1 MLIIRSWSLDR
12 ISLDLFSRSKVS
24 LKFGSRSKLFFG
36 SRSKVLIIFDC
47 FGTRSKG
54 LIMEFLAFKTFD
66 LVIKIA
72 SSTFGTRSK
81 VLIMVFLALKTFD
94 LVPKKNVQILALDQK
109 LKISQKYHNYNF
121 WSSAKNYKTFDLVP
135 KNRVKLIKLL
145 IYCQKLH

>member
-1 MLIIRSWSLDR
+1 MFCTFGDFFFFSRNIKKYMIMISKKFWFVKEILIWCFSSLENELKAKQENLQKYKSFFSIFSKHDLVGTWSLDQ

-47 FGTRSKG
+47 FGTRSKV

-72 SSTFGTRSK
+72 SSF
-81 VLIMVFLALKTFD
+81 
-94 LVPKKNVQILALDQK
+94 LALDQK
-109 LKISQKYHNYNF
+109 F
-121 WSSAKNYKTFDLVP
+121 
-135 KNRVKLIKLL
+135 
-145 IYCQKLH
+145 